1 MEVETMKKII
11 ALLMTLALVVSAVA
25 LPALAE
31 GDNDTVDQVT
41 TATKQTGRGG
51 PGGQQPPQMPGN
63 GQQGGP
69 NGQQPPQMPGN
80 GQNNQGGPNGQ
91 QPPEMPGN
99 GQNNQGGPNGQ
110 QPPEMP
116 GNGQN
121 NQGGPNGQQP
131 PEMPGN
137 GQNSQDSQDGQDSQE
152 APEMPGSDQN
162 GQNDQNGPNGQK
174 PEGGPGNGKQGGKKQ
189 PMGRPGQQAPGSE
202 PEKRLDFEQLVK
214 DSVITQEICDAIL
227 NYMKEHAPQDQQGTA
242 PAAEDQAQDQQSGNA
257 PVQGSEPPAKPEGD
271 QNAPGGMEEQLLKE
285 LLDNSVITQEIYDQL
300 LGMLTTTETTA
311 ETEAA
316 GA

>member
-1 MEVETMKKII
+1 MKKII

-69 NGQQPPQMPGN
+69 NGQQPP
-80 GQNNQGGPNGQ
+80 
-91 QPPEMPGN
+91 
-99 GQNNQGGPNGQ
+99 
-110 QPPEMP
+110 
-116 GNGQN
+116 
-121 NQGGPNGQQP
+121 
-131 PEMPGN
+131 EMPGN

-152 APEMPGSDQN
+152 APEMPGRDQN

-257 PVQGSEPPAKPEGD
+257 PVQGIEPPAKPEGD

>member
-1 MEVETMKKII
+1 MKKII

-80 GQNNQGGPNGQ
+80 GQNNQ
-91 QPPEMPGN
+91 
-99 GQNNQGGPNGQ
+99 
-110 QPPEMP
+110 
-116 GNGQN
+116 
-121 NQGGPNGQQP
+121 
-131 PEMPGN
+131 
-137 GQNSQDSQDGQDSQE
+137 DSQDGQDSQE

-162 GQNDQNGPNGQK
+162 GQNDQNGPDGQK

>member
-1 MEVETMKKII
+1 MKKII

-69 NGQQPPQMPGN
+69 NGQQPP
-80 GQNNQGGPNGQ
+80 
-91 QPPEMPGN
+91 EMPGN

-121 NQGGPNGQQP
+121 N
-131 PEMPGN
+131 
-137 GQNSQDSQDGQDSQE
+137 QDSQDGQDSQE

-285 LLDNSVITQEIYDQL
+285 LLDNSVITQEI
-300 LGMLTTTETTA
+300 
-311 ETEAA
+311 
-316 GA
+316 